1 MQKCGHF
8 ISRYLFLLVFGLV
21 MAVAGANSASAAQVI
36 YSGWCA
42 DGVSNNPTV
51 DTVFTLTEPT
61 NIAAIYNY
69 HYNDGMGQD
78 ASLVAGTIGI
88 DQLVSETE
96 SSVIGRWP
104 ATSWSTQ
111 PGSVT
116 NTGWVA
122 YPNILLGPGTYK
134 VVDSDPATWSNSYG
148 GGGNGPD
155 WGAGKGFTH
164 IETSAGV
171 TATQPVNNAVNVA
184 LTQPLTVTFSQE
196 LISGAYWDQIV
207 DRNVIAGYAFNQIEV
222 SFFKNNGVRTIIP
235 TTKTVDGNSV
245 VITPV
250 EPYRTNTLYTVMLP
264 AGSVTDILFL
274 PSAAYQFDFKT
285 GNQ

>member
-1 MQKCGHF
+1 MQKGAHL
-8 ISRYLFLLVFGLV
+8 ISRYLFLLLFGLG
-21 MAVAGANSASAAQVI
+21 MAVAGANSAYAAQVI

-69 HYNDGMGQD
+69 HWNDGMGQD
-78 ASLVAGTIGI
+78 ASLVAGTIGL
-88 DQLVSETE
+88 DQLVNETE
-96 SSVIGRWP
+96 NVVIGRWP
-104 ATSWSTQ
+104 ATSWSTN

-134 VVDSDPATWSNSYG
+134 VVDSDQATWSNSYG

-171 TATQPVNNAVNVA
+171 TATNPVNNAVNVA

-196 LISGAYWDQIV
+196 LVSGAYWDQIV
-207 DRNVIAGYAFNQIEV
+207 DRKVNAGYNWDKIEV
-222 SFFKNNGVRTIIP
+222 SYLKNNGVRTIIQ
-235 TTKTVDGNSV
+235 TTKTVNGNSV

-250 EPYRTNTLYTVMLP
+250 EPFRAQTLYTVMLP
-264 AGSVTDILFL
+264 AGSVTDVLYL
-274 PSAAYQFDFKT
+274 PSAAYQFTFKT
-285 GNQ
+285 GL

>member
-1 MQKCGHF
+1 MQKGANL
-8 ISRYLFLLVFGLV
+8 ISRYLFLLLFGLG
-21 MAVAGANSASAAQVI
+21 MAVAGANSAYAAQVI

-69 HYNDGMGQD
+69 HWNDGMGQD
-78 ASLVAGTIGI
+78 ASLVAGTIGL
-88 DQLVSETE
+88 DQLVNETE
-96 SSVIGRWP
+96 SVVIGRWP
-104 ATSWSTQ
+104 ATSWSTN

-134 VVDSDPATWSNSYG
+134 VVDSDQATWSNSYG

-171 TATQPVNNAVNVA
+171 TATNPVNNAANVA

-196 LISGAYWDQIV
+196 LVSGAYWDQIV
-207 DRNVIAGYAFNQIEV
+207 DRKVNAGYNWDKIEV
-222 SFFKNNGVRTIIP
+222 SYLKNNGVRTIIQ
-235 TTKTVDGNSV
+235 TTKTVNGNSV

-250 EPYRTNTLYTVMLP
+250 EPFRAQTLYTVMLP
-264 AGSVTDILFL
+264 AGSVTDVLYL
-274 PSAAYQFDFKT
+274 PSAAYQFTFKT
-285 GNQ
+285 GL